1 MSKDFKKN
9 IVDENQLSVEG
20 TDIKLPSTTS
30 TASTLPIRASHS
42 RDLRLQPLQLLQ
54 PPQPLQPLQ
63 LLQPPQPL
71 STSLNLSQP
80 SENWDL
86 EIKPQSHLLDIN
98 FKEIWK
104 YRDLLWMFVK
114 RDFTAQYKQTILGP
128 VWHFIQPLFTTVV
141 FLVVFTKI
149 AGIPTDGAPP
159 VLFYMSGITIWNYF
173 SSCLNATSNTFV
185 ANAGIFGKVY
195 FPRLIMPLSVVAS
208 NVVKFGIQF
217 LLLLS
222 VMLWYKLSP
231 STPSTSSTAS
241 TLSTPSTLSTLSTLL
256 SLPLIILIMAGLG
269 LGLGIIISSMTT
281 KYRDLTVLIG
291 FAVQL
296 LMYATPVVYP
306 LSIITN
312 EKLKF
317 WISLN
322 PLTPLVETF
331 RYTLLGVGSYDSLS
345 LLYSIGFMIVTL
357 FIGLL
362 MFSKVERTFMD
373 TV

>member
-1 MSKDFKKN
+1 MQ
-9 IVDENQLSVEG
+9 ENQTILNPE
-20 TDIKLPSTTS
+20 TS
-30 TASTLPIRASHS
+30 IDES
-42 RDLRLQPLQLLQ
+42 
-54 PPQPLQPLQ
+54 
-63 LLQPPQPL
+63 
-71 STSLNLSQP
+71 
-80 SENWDL
+80 WDL
-86 EIKPQSHLLDIN
+86 EIKPQAHLLDIN
-98 FKEIWK
+98 LREVWR

-128 VWHFIQPLFTTVV
+128 LWHFIQPLFTTVV
-141 FLVVFTKI
+141 FLVVFTNIAKI
-149 AGIPTDGAPP
+149 STDGVPP

-195 FPRLIMPLSVVAS
+195 FPRLVIPLSTVMS
-208 NVVKFGIQF
+208 NIVKFGIQF

-222 VMLWYKLSP
+222 AMLWYKLSSTSFSLP
-231 STPSTSSTAS
+231 QTPSTFV
-241 TLSTPSTLSTLSTLL
+241 
-256 SLPLIILIMAGLG
+256 LIPMIIIIMAGLG

-306 LSIITN
+306 LSTITSEN
-312 EKLKF
+312 LRF
-317 WISLN
+317 WITLN
-322 PLTPLVETF
+322 PLTPLVEAF
-331 RYTLLGVGSYDSLS
+331 RYAMLGIGSFDLGSFG
-345 LLYSIGFMIVTL
+345 YSIGFMLVSL

-362 MFSKVERTFMD
+362 IFSKVEKTFMD

>member
-1 MSKDFKKN
+1 MKEELETTP
-9 IVDENQLSVEG
+9 IDES
-20 TDIKLPSTTS
+20 
-30 TASTLPIRASHS
+30 
-42 RDLRLQPLQLLQ
+42 
-54 PPQPLQPLQ
+54 
-63 LLQPPQPL
+63 
-71 STSLNLSQP
+71 
-80 SENWDL
+80 WDL

-98 FKEIWK
+98 LKDVWR

-128 VWHFIQPLFTTVV
+128 LWHFIQPLFTTVV
-141 FLVVFTKI
+141 FLVVFTNI
-149 AGIPTDGAPP
+149 AKIPTDGVPP

-195 FPRLIMPLSVVAS
+195 FPRLIIPLSVVAS
-208 NVVKFGIQF
+208 NIVKFGIQF
-217 LLLLS
+217 LLLLAA
-222 VMLWYKLSP
+222 MLWFNL
-231 STPSTSSTAS
+231 STSS
-241 TLSTPSTLSTLSTLL
+241 
-256 SLPLIILIMAGLG
+256 SLNHSSSLTSFILIPVIVLIMAGLG

-306 LSIITN
+306 LSSIDN
-312 EKLKF
+312 PQLKF
-317 WISLN
+317 WINLN
-322 PLTPLVETF
+322 PLTPLVEAF
-331 RYTLLGVGSYDSLS
+331 RCAILGAGSFDVASFG
-345 LLYSIGFMIVTL
+345 YSIAFMLVTL

-362 MFSKVERTFMD
+362 IFSKVEKTFMD